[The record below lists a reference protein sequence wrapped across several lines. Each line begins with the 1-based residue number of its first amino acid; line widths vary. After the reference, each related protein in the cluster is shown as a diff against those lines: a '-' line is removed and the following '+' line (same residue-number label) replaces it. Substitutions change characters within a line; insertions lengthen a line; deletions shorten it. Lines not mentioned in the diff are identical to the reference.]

1 MTLEELQ
8 NEARQDLAVIDQERL
23 DQESLKNQNIK
34 AKWLEHRT
42 KYDQLL
48 IMRRADHQKL
58 YREKWEYYG
67 GKSDAKVYAAKPFDI
82 KVLKN
87 DLQMY
92 IQSDEEILELQGKI
106 SYYESIVK
114 YIDGVIKSIDNRGWD
129 IKNAIE
135 WKKFEAGMM

>member
-8 NEARQDLAVIDQERL
+8 KEAREDLVILDQERL
-23 DQESLKNQNIK
+23 DQESYKNQNIK
-34 AKWLEHRT
+34 PKWLEYRT

-48 IMRRADHQKL
+48 IMSRANHQKM

-67 GKSDAKVYAAKPFDI
+67 GKSDEKVYVAKPFDLR
-82 KVLKN
+82 VLKT

-92 IQSDEEILELQGKI
+92 INSDEEILALQGKI
-106 SYYESIVK
+106 SYYESIIK

-129 IKNAIE
+129 IRNATE
-135 WKKFEAGMM
+135 WKKFEAGMV